1 MKFELFYCEGG
12 GEFHEMQKL
21 LWELQR
27 QTREVLNKS
36 VQIYYQ
42 WKWKKQQHFEDT
54 GQPLDIHTELH
65 YHNISSYAYDVLKE
79 KYSSFYRKNLS
90 STIKTA
96 CDKCGSSEKDILRG
110 TMSIP

>member
-1 MKFELFYCEGG
+1 MKFELFYREGG

-42 WKWKKQQHFEDT
+42 WKWKKQQHFEET
-54 GQPLDIHTELH
+54 GQSLDIYTELH
-65 YHNISSYAYDVLKE
+65 YHRISSYAYNVLKE
-79 KYSSFYRKNLS
+79 KYSSFYKANLS

-96 CDKCGSSEKDILRG
+96 CDKCESSEKDIL
-110 TMSIP
+110 